1 MLSCRHETW
10 ERELL
15 RQLAS
20 KYVWWKSLNEALR
33 TPERI
38 AAQVMNIGDYDDV
51 QRLAKG
57 FGDDYLRHVLA
68 NIEAGQLNAR
78 SWTYWHYRLGMAKP
92 GEVPPLPTR
101 VRSGPTEDTERK
113 RPHA

>member
-1 MLSCRHETW
+1 MKRR

-15 RQLAS
+15 RRLAS
-20 KYVWWKSLNEALR
+20 KYVWWKSPDEALR

-57 FGDDYLRHVLA
+57 FDDDYLRRVVVNA
-68 NIEAGQLNAR
+68 EPGALNER
-78 SWTYWHYRLGMAKP
+78 SWTYWHYRLGLAKP
-92 GEVPPLPTR
+92 GKVPPIPR
-101 VRSGPTEDTERK
+101 RRFE
-113 RPHA
+113 